1 MDKVTR
7 VLLENQIDYDFVPAD
22 TLADTSMFALSDKLA
37 INGES
42 FDALIIPHRGYI
54 TDSVRKFMAD
64 AEKTGKITYLLDN
77 TLVPD
82 QPIVAAV
89 HEGYTR
95 NIGILI
101 DRWNGKPLV
110 QMTKEG

>member
-1 MDKVTR
+1 MNKIRLNDGTEYPVEFCGLADGVVAFRMT
-7 VLLENQIDYDFVPAD
+7 EPATIS
-22 TLADTSMFALSDKLA
+22 TLA
-37 INGES
+37 
-42 FDALIIPHRGYI
+42 P
-54 TDSVRKFMAD
+54 VMAD
-64 AEKTGKITYLLDN
+64 AEKTAKITYLLDN

-82 QPIVAAV
+82 QPVVAAV

-101 DRWNGKPLV
+101 DRWDGKPLV